1 MARKNYP
8 EEFKRDAV
16 ALYHDTASAT
26 ITQIVAELGVSGLT
40 LAAWCTATGV
50 PIRHPRTASTSEP
63 APGSETAEQ
72 VLS

>member
-26 ITQIVAELGVSGLT
+26 ITHIVAELGCQR
-40 LAAWCTATGV
+40 ADTGGV
-50 PIRHPRTASTSEP
+50 VHRHRRTDP
-63 APGSETAEQ
+63 APKDSVDERARTGIGDR
-72 VLS
+72 